1 MIAGQDRLRR
11 LLYAFIQAGDNDG
24 CVADD
29 PVYTDAC
36 ISQIM
41 QELPVENKDGKT
53 GGNLDD
59 KTGET
64 IGEHFPK
71 KKQEKKPA
79 V

>member
-1 MIAGQDRLRR
+1 MAV
-11 LLYAFIQAGDNDG
+11 LLIIPYI
-24 CVADD
+24 
-29 PVYTDAC
+29 DAC

-64 IGEHFPK
+64 IGEHFSK
-71 KKQEKKPA
+71 KTRGKA
-79 V
+79 RGVNFS